1 MSGVLLGKMT
11 TTLQIKPLSKKREE
25 PMSSVKK
32 KKQTTNIPVTW
43 RDTG

>member
-11 TTLQIKPLSKKREE
+11 ETLQIKSLSKKREE

-32 KKQTTNIPVTW
+32 KNKQQTYL
-43 RDTG
+43 